1 MYKYICIFI
10 YIRYIYISYIYI
22 YNIHTS
28 YAICREKYKTPIYIY
43 KTLWPLFVNGVQLT
57 QG

>member
-1 MYKYICIFI
+1 MYI
-10 YIRYIYISYIYI
+10 YLYYIYIIYAQVMQFAEK
-22 YNIHTS
+22 NIKH
-28 YAICREKYKTPIYIY
+28 RDIY

>member
-10 YIRYIYISYIYI
+10 YIIYIYYIYIIYAQVMQFAEK
-22 YNIHTS
+22 NIKH
-28 YAICREKYKTPIYIY
+28 RDIY